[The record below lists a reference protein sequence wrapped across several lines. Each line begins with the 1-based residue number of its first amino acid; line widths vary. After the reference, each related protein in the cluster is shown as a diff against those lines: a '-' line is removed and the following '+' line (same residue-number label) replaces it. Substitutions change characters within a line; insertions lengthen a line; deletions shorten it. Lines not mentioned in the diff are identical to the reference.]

1 MKLYMAVTADKYE
14 LPLCVGTARE
24 VAAFAGVNLDNF
36 YSQITKTAQ
45 GKATGKL
52 SGRKLIKVEID

>member
-24 VAAFAGVNLDNF
+24 VAAFCGINMDNF
-36 YSQITKTAQ
+36 YSQVSKTAQ
-45 GKATGKL
+45 GKISGKL
-52 SGRKLIKVEID
+52 CKRKLIKVEVD